1 MNKPDS
7 IKSTLPVVEQKKPDA
22 PPPVNC
28 STCLYFRKKGRS
40 LGECIRMP
48 PAVVVPTPM
57 VTPYGPKAIFPI
69 VEESWVCG
77 EHPKFDT
84 V

>member
-1 MNKPDS
+1 MSKADP
-7 IKSTLPVVEQKKPDA
+7 IKSLPVVEQKKPET

-28 STCLYFRKKGRS
+28 STCLFYRKKGRS

-48 PAVVVPTPM
+48 PIIVVPSPI
-57 VTPYGPKAIFPI
+57 VTPFGPKGIFPI
-69 VEESWVCG
+69 VDEGWVCG
-77 EHPKFDT
+77 EHQKFAT